1 MPVETFRAV
10 LLEQSAE
17 GQVTAAFRDL
27 PVTDL
32 PEGEVL
38 VKVAYSSLNY
48 KDGLAITGKA
58 PIARRYPMV
67 AGIDL
72 AGTVIESSAAEF
84 RPGDRVIGT
93 GNELGERH
101 WGGYAG
107 LARVRAGWLVPCPPE
122 LSLQQAM
129 GIGTAGF
136 TAMQA
141 VLALEA
147 HDITPASGEI
157 AVTGAGGGLG
167 SLAVAI
173 LARLGYT
180 VVAVTGRPQLANRLR
195 WLGAASILDRAELAE
210 PQRPLDK
217 ARWAGAVDSVGGGP
231 LAALLSQTQPGGSIA
246 ACGLA
251 ASPELHTTV
260 YPFILRGVNLLG
272 IYSVIL
278 PPEERA
284 RVWGRL
290 VTDLPLAKLET
301 LMVVEP
307 LSAIFDLAAQI
318 VAGQIA
324 GRVVIDVAG

>member
-17 GQVTAAFRDL
+17 GRVEASFRDL
-27 PVTDL
+27 PVADL

-38 VKVAYSSLNY
+38 VQVAYSSLNY

-72 AGTVIESSAAEF
+72 AGTVIESSVPEF

-122 LSLQQAM
+122 FTLQQAM

-147 HDITPASGEI
+147 HEITPASGEI
-157 AVTGAGGGLG
+157 VVTGAGGGVG

-173 LARLGYT
+173 LAQLGYT
-180 VVAVTGRPQLANRLR
+180 VAAVTGRPQRADRLR
-195 WLGAASILDRAELAE
+195 WRGAASILERAELAE
-210 PQRPLDK
+210 PRRPLDK

-231 LAALLSQTQPGGSIA
+231 LAAILSQLQPGGSVA

-251 ASPELHTTV
+251 ASPELHATV

-278 PPEERA
+278 PAEERA
-284 RVWGRL
+284 RIWGRL
-290 VTDLPLAKLET
+290 VSDLPLAKLET
-301 LMVVEP
+301 LMAVAP

>member
-17 GQVTAAFRDL
+17 GRVEASFRDL
-27 PVTDL
+27 PVADL

-38 VKVAYSSLNY
+38 VQVAYSSLNY

-72 AGTVIESSAAEF
+72 AGTVIESSVPEF

-122 LSLQQAM
+122 FTLQQAM

-147 HDITPASGEI
+147 HEITPASGEI
-157 AVTGAGGGLG
+157 VVTGAGGGVG

-173 LARLGYT
+173 LAQLGYT
-180 VVAVTGRPQLANRLR
+180 VAAVTGRPQLADRLR
-195 WLGAASILDRAELAE
+195 WLGAASILDRAALAE
-210 PQRPLDK
+210 PRRPLDK

-231 LAALLSQTQPGGSIA
+231 LAAILRSQLQPGSGWAVA
-246 ACGLA
+246 A
-251 ASPELHTTV
+251 
-260 YPFILRGVNLLG
+260 
-272 IYSVIL
+272 
-278 PPEERA
+278 
-284 RVWGRL
+284 
-290 VTDLPLAKLET
+290 
-301 LMVVEP
+301 
-307 LSAIFDLAAQI
+307 
-318 VAGQIA
+318 
-324 GRVVIDVAG
+324 